1 MYFGILINFLVYNVD
16 NKTFDPRI
24 IVFHCIFRIVRH
36 LCRGLNIVIFL
47 ISLKITSFQTMYL
60 KYFLHIILYNSFH

>member
-24 IVFHCIFRIVRH
+24 IVFHCIYISNSTPLVPGFKYCYLSNKFENYKFSNNVPE
-36 LCRGLNIVIFL
+36 IF
-47 ISLKITSFQTMYL
+47 SAY
-60 KYFLHIILYNSFH
+60 YII